1 MSTFAKDM
9 PAKRRV
15 EITPTGRPRQ
25 FETDGRSVTFVPL
38 AIKRRHCSKVIVP
51 PTGVTAVKTTSSFD
65 LPLIRTLGKAFFWQ
79 RLIDTGEVANATELA
94 RRFRLE
100 TGWVCEVLRMTM
112 LAPDIIRAILDG
124 RQPRHLNLHAVR
136 GRQAE
141 VPLDWQEQR
150 KLFGFTDV

>member
-1 MSTFAKDM
+1 MSTSAKDM

-25 FETDGRSVTFVPL
+25 FETGGRSVTFVPL

-51 PTGVTAVKTTSSFD
+51 PTGVTVVNTTSSFD
-65 LPLIRTLGKAFFWQ
+65 LPLIRTLGKAFYWQ

-100 TGWVCEVLRMTM
+100 TGWVCEVLRMTR

-136 GRQAE
+136 GRQFE
-141 VPLDWQEQR
+141 VPLDWDEQR
-150 KLFGFTDV
+150 VLLGFRS